1 MVAVVTPG
9 MNAEMWLPAAHF
21 AAGSDHLRWS
31 AQPIFQT
38 TSLVAREG
46 FEPHGR

>member
-9 MNAEMWLPAAHF
+9 MNAGMWLSAAHF
-21 AAGSDHLRWS
+21 AVGG
-31 AQPIFQT
+31 AQPRSTQPTFQT

-46 FEPHGR
+46 FEAHGR

>member
-1 MVAVVTPG
+1 MVAVITSG

-21 AAGSDHLRWS
+21 TAGGKRLRWP

-38 TSLVAREG
+38 TSLVVPKGSAI
-46 FEPHGR
+46 HGR

>member
-9 MNAEMWLPAAHF
+9 MNAEMWLSAAHF
-21 AAGSDHLRWS
+21 AAGGKRLRWP

-38 TSLVAREG
+38 TSLVVREG
-46 FEPHGR
+46 SAAHGR

>member
-21 AAGSDHLRWS
+21 AGGGSHSLS

-38 TSLVAREG
+38 TGLVVREG
-46 FEPHGR
+46 SVAHGR

>member
-9 MNAEMWLPAAHF
+9 IHAEMWLPAAHF
-21 AAGSDHLRWS
+21 AAGNKHLRWL

-38 TSLVAREG
+38 TSLVLAEG
-46 FEPHGR
+46 SAAHGR

>member
-21 AAGSDHLRWS
+21 AVGSGHLRR
-31 AQPIFQT
+31 AGHPIFQT
-38 TSLVAREG
+38 TSLVVAEG
-46 FEPHGR
+46 SVAHGR

>member
-9 MNAEMWLPAAHF
+9 MNAEMWLSAAHF
-21 AAGSDHLRWS
+21 AAGGKHLPWS

-38 TSLVAREG
+38 TSLVVAKG
-46 FEPHGR
+46 SVAHGR

>member
-21 AAGSDHLRWS
+21 AAGNKHLGWP
-31 AQPIFQT
+31 ALPIFQT
-38 TSLVAREG
+38 TSLVVAERSAAY
-46 FEPHGR
+46 GR

>member
-1 MVAVVTPG
+1 MVAVITSG

-21 AAGSDHLRWS
+21 ADGRMHLRWP

-38 TSLVAREG
+38 TGLVMPEG
-46 FEPHGR
+46 SAAHGR

>member
-21 AAGSDHLRWS
+21 AAANEHLRWPV
-31 AQPIFQT
+31 QPTFQT
-38 TSLVAREG
+38 TSLVVREG
-46 FEPHGR
+46 STTYGR

>member
-1 MVAVVTPG
+1 MVAVITSG

-21 AAGSDHLRWS
+21 TAGSKRLRWA

-38 TSLVAREG
+38 TGLVMPEG
-46 FEPHGR
+46 SAAHGR

>member
-1 MVAVVTPG
+1 MVAVVTSG

-21 AAGSDHLRWS
+21 AGAGNHLPWP

-38 TSLVAREG
+38 TSLVVPEG
-46 FEPHGR
+46 SHGR